1 MLKISN
7 LLIYVSVHA
16 VGRNQIEPE
25 RHRPSPV
32 LQEHKSPEKVAN
44 HKFKNLFN
52 GFSNEFV
59 LIETLMT
66 KSVITKI
73 QNLCQLLLP
82 LAYLG
87 YKKVSQRQVR
97 HYIFLIKYCI

>member
-25 RHRPSPV
+25 RQRPSPV

-52 GFSNEFV
+52 GFSNEFA

-66 KSVITKI
+66 KKVITKI
-73 QNLCQLLLP
+73 QNLSAVTATRISRLQKSFPETGKTL
-82 LAYLG
+82 Y
-87 YKKVSQRQVR
+87 
-97 HYIFLIKYCI
+97 FLIKYCI